1 MGKYTLEMNY
11 GLNITLN
18 VEADTQE
25 EAIEKAKEVIGN
37 GVDITEDYRIEDVS
51 ELFFQDVN
59 YIGKENR

>member
-1 MGKYTLEMNY
+1 MEKYTLEMNY

-18 VEADTQE
+18 VEADSQE

-37 GVDITEDYRIEDVS
+37 GVDITEDYRIKDVS

-59 YIGKENR
+59 YISKENR